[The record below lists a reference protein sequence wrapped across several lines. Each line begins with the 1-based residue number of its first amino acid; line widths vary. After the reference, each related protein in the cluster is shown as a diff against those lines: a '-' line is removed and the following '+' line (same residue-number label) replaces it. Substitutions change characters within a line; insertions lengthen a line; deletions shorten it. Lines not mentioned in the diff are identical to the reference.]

1 MARPAAGK
9 ATTVLEFDTDALAAR
24 EAAVALET
32 DNEILDRLGERFMV
46 LDEMTRAVRTG
57 DVRAMIVSGP
67 PGVGKSYGVEAVLEK
82 ADLFTKL
89 SDKKPKYEIVKG
101 SMSSLG
107 LYAKLYEFSAP
118 GSVVVF
124 DDCDGV
130 LMDELSLNIL
140 KGALD
145 SGEHRYISW
154 NSDSRLLRN
163 EGIPDRFD
171 FRGAAIFITNINF
184 GMVRSKKLREH
195 LKALE
200 SRCHYID
207 LEMNTMREKM
217 LRIQQVVTQAGMLDR
232 YNFDDVAKAE
242 LMAYVE
248 DNKLRLRELSLRMM
262 LKIAD
267 LRKSFPRSW
276 QAMARTTCMTK

>member
-1 MARPAAGK
+1 MARPAASK
-9 ATTVLEFDTDALAAR
+9 ATTVLEFDTDALAAL
-24 EAAVALET
+24 EAAVAQES
-32 DNEILDRLGERFMV
+32 DEEILARLSERFMV
-46 LDEMTRAVRTG
+46 LDEMTRAVKSG

-67 PGVGKSYGVEAVLEK
+67 PGVGKSFGVEHVLEK
-82 ADLFTKL
+82 QDLFTKL
-89 SDKKPKYEIVKG
+89 SDQKPKYEIVKG

-107 LYAKLYEFSAP
+107 LYAKLYEFSQP
-118 GSVVVF
+118 GCVVVF

-184 GMVRSKKLREH
+184 NMVRSKKLREH

-207 LEMNTMREKM
+207 LEMNTMREKL
-217 LRIQQVVTQAGMLDR
+217 LRINQVVREAGMLDR
-232 YNFDDVAKAE
+232 YDFTDADKAE
-242 LMAYVE
+242 LIQYVD

-262 LKIAD
+262 IKIAD

>member
-32 DNEILDRLGERFMV
+32 DAEILERLGERFMV
-46 LDEMTRAVRTG
+46 LDEMTKAVRSG

-107 LYAKLYEFSAP
+107 LYAKLYEYSEP
-118 GSVVVF
+118 GSVIVF

-207 LEMNTMREKM
+207 LDMNTMREKL
-217 LRIQQVVTQAGMLDR
+217 LRIQQVVNQAGMLDR
-232 YNFDDVAKAE
+232 YDFDEAAQAE

-248 DNKLRLRELSLRMM
+248 DNKTRLRELSLRMM